1 MDLFQLREQFSRDG
15 ILMCFNGPFSH
26 SIIEE
31 IGIAIRNHLAAEN
44 IARMAVQDVFAIY
57 IEMTQ
62 NARNYLTRKNI
73 SPADAGSATIVIAR
87 RGESYAVTS
96 GNVVLKEDI
105 EQLRSRIDHINA
117 LEPDELKKLIR
128 QQLRAE
134 VPAGATGA
142 GIGLMEMAKRASNRL
157 EYSVRDIDG
166 GHSFFTLTAQI

>member
-62 NARNYLTRKNI
+62 NARNYLTRKNN
-73 SPADAGSATIVIAR
+73 
-87 RGESYAVTS
+87 SYAVTS